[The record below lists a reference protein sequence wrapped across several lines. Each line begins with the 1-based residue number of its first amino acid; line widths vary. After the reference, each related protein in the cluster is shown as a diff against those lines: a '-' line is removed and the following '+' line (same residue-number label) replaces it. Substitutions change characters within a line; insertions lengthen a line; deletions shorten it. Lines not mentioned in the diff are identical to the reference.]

1 MKIRQGSSNMTN
13 ISTMSVPRNQN
24 TMPHSTTSH
33 SSNDIEGVI
42 EKIDNLRLAR
52 NQSNEIHG
60 LDVHRT
66 KLKERGVTGCQKSTN
81 TYDREHKHNNRDD
94 LIERGPIKS
103 QFCPLSR
110 SQPYCTRAEQL
121 QFFEEADETCSIDC
135 DKTAEQ
141 ILRDKECSEKL
152 NACLDQLQNLE
163 RTNYNYSDNNKDQS
177 VPQVCDSSK
186 DLSSTPSTVVDD
198 ILSDEFL
205 LLENVICGA
214 FQAAQPV
221 TRENFDFSL
230 IVSNSKSHESSRAH
244 SPVFPNSTQSPERTQ
259 QNSNHSPASS
269 SQITVA
275 STYGP
280 TQIFSYSSSSPSS
293 SNQSYSDVLS
303 PNSSF
308 SHRTTASS
316 RIEEQDFE
324 NFQSW
329 RNDHHT
335 VSNTVLDDI
344 GNNDLWS
351 NVIDELVNNLNKEKD
366 KEEETYSQ
374 DVSRGENA
382 TNMITFETTNLQQV
396 PYRDSF
402 PDNNTIVIESLPW
415 SNVSYSTVSRTNIPQ
430 KGIQK
435 IDANPTETN
444 SVNDLLLS
452 SYPSK
457 NDKCHDTVAERSTET
472 TVTNDNIHHGCD
484 FSLLF
489 HSPPTVDIISSSFNF
504 DDYKIKNFSMSPK
517 DDFQIPKTVSMFNA
531 CSQQHCDFSNS
542 DRSTI
547 PPWPSLNLPSVKASE
562 KLKEKLNPKEVKKA
576 MISLLKRPV
585 EELVKQDKDGDTK
598 LMCLVGN
605 PNELIKKMAYLVPL
619 VERMS
624 TITGALTV
632 TNNRGF
638 DALYLT
644 ALNCPEFP
652 FVAGYLAAAMI
663 QKGIDIS
670 QRLYHTRG
678 DTLIHSIATQGDSHK
693 EILSELLAL
702 RTIQENRLF
711 DLSKRNYDGRTAL
724 HIAIESHL
732 PFTKGTTSLE
742 TVKLLLKYGADPTI
756 KETKCGNNA
765 LHMAVSLDCDPIL
778 VKLLLDTWTSDLV
791 NAVNYNHDTALHVA
805 TAKST
810 NITLKRQE
818 EVCWLLVQAG
828 GHTNLLNQQ
837 GKTPLALASV
847 DRKETIREILHKRS

>member
-1 MKIRQGSSNMTN
+1 MKIRQGSSNIIN
-13 ISTMSVPRNQN
+13 ISTMSMPRNQN
-24 TMPHSTTSH
+24 TMPHSTTSY
-33 SSNDIEGVI
+33 SSNDIEDVI

-66 KLKERGVTGCQKSTN
+66 KLKERGVTGCQTSKSIN
-81 TYDREHKHNNRDD
+81 TYDREHKYNKENNRDD

-110 SQPYCTRAEQL
+110 SQPYCTRAEQPR
-121 QFFEEADETCSIDC
+121 FFEKADETCSIDY

-163 RTNYNYSDNNKDQS
+163 RTNYNYSDNNRDQS
-177 VPQVCDSSK
+177 VPQVCGLRK
-186 DLSSTPSTVVDD
+186 DLSSTPSTIVDD

-230 IVSNSKSHESSRAH
+230 IVSNSESHESSRAH
-244 SPVFPNSTQSPERTQ
+244 SPVFPNSTQSPGRTQ

-269 SQITVA
+269 PQ
-275 STYGP
+275 
-280 TQIFSYSSSSPSS
+280 
-293 SNQSYSDVLS
+293 
-303 PNSSF
+303 
-308 SHRTTASS
+308 
-316 RIEEQDFE
+316 
-324 NFQSW
+324 
-329 RNDHHT
+329 
-335 VSNTVLDDI
+335 
-344 GNNDLWS
+344 
-351 NVIDELVNNLNKEKD
+351 VI
-366 KEEETYSQ
+366 
-374 DVSRGENA
+374 
-382 TNMITFETTNLQQV
+382 
-396 PYRDSF
+396 
-402 PDNNTIVIESLPW
+402 
-415 SNVSYSTVSRTNIPQ
+415 NIH
-430 KGIQK
+430 K
-435 IDANPTETN
+435 AR
-444 SVNDLLLS
+444 LLLIFFLS
-452 SYPSK
+452 
-457 NDKCHDTVAERSTET
+457 
-472 TVTNDNIHHGCD
+472 
-484 FSLLF
+484 
-489 HSPPTVDIISSSFNF
+489 
-504 DDYKIKNFSMSPK
+504 
-517 DDFQIPKTVSMFNA
+517 
-531 CSQQHCDFSNS
+531 DFSNS

-624 TITGALTV
+624 TITGALTI
-632 TNNRGF
+632 TNDRGF

-678 DTLIHSIATQGDSHK
+678 DTLIHSIAAQGDSHN

-702 RTIQENRLF
+702 TTIQENRLF

-810 NITLKRQE
+810 NITLNRQE

-828 GHTNLLNQQ
+828 SRTDLLNQQ

>member
-1 MKIRQGSSNMTN
+1 
-13 ISTMSVPRNQN
+13 
-24 TMPHSTTSH
+24 
-33 SSNDIEGVI
+33 
-42 EKIDNLRLAR
+42 
-52 NQSNEIHG
+52 
-60 LDVHRT
+60 
-66 KLKERGVTGCQKSTN
+66 
-81 TYDREHKHNNRDD
+81 
-94 LIERGPIKS
+94 
-103 QFCPLSR
+103 
-110 SQPYCTRAEQL
+110 
-121 QFFEEADETCSIDC
+121 
-135 DKTAEQ
+135 
-141 ILRDKECSEKL
+141 
-152 NACLDQLQNLE
+152 
-163 RTNYNYSDNNKDQS
+163 
-177 VPQVCDSSK
+177 
-186 DLSSTPSTVVDD
+186 
-198 ILSDEFL
+198 
-205 LLENVICGA
+205 
-214 FQAAQPV
+214 
-221 TRENFDFSL
+221 
-230 IVSNSKSHESSRAH
+230 
-244 SPVFPNSTQSPERTQ
+244 
-259 QNSNHSPASS
+259 
-269 SQITVA
+269 
-275 STYGP
+275 
-280 TQIFSYSSSSPSS
+280 
-293 SNQSYSDVLS
+293 
-303 PNSSF
+303 
-308 SHRTTASS
+308 
-316 RIEEQDFE
+316 
-324 NFQSW
+324 
-329 RNDHHT
+329 
-335 VSNTVLDDI
+335 
-344 GNNDLWS
+344 
-351 NVIDELVNNLNKEKD
+351 
-366 KEEETYSQ
+366 
-374 DVSRGENA
+374 
-382 TNMITFETTNLQQV
+382 
-396 PYRDSF
+396 
-402 PDNNTIVIESLPW
+402 
-415 SNVSYSTVSRTNIPQ
+415 
-430 KGIQK
+430 
-435 IDANPTETN
+435 
-444 SVNDLLLS
+444 
-452 SYPSK
+452 
-457 NDKCHDTVAERSTET
+457 
-472 TVTNDNIHHGCD
+472 
-484 FSLLF
+484 
-489 HSPPTVDIISSSFNF
+489 
-504 DDYKIKNFSMSPK
+504 
-517 DDFQIPKTVSMFNA
+517 
-531 CSQQHCDFSNS
+531 
-542 DRSTI
+542 
-547 PPWPSLNLPSVKASE
+547 
-562 KLKEKLNPKEVKKA
+562 